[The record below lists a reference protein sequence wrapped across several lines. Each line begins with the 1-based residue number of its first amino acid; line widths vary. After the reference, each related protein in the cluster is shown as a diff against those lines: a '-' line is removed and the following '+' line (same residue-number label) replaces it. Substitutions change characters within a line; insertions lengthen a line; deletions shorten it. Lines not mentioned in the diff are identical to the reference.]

1 MNSQSQYNISTKE
14 TSEYQEIINKFVDAN
29 LLHNTNRKGFISFLI
44 GKDKIQRTYKISEMN
59 KVLSELDLNQDIWI
73 MTNESWGFSR
83 KKKYI
88 SRITCLYTDLD
99 TYHSDFA
106 DMTPEEVMPH
116 ILAECEANYFPI
128 PTTAMFSGRGIQLKW
143 IFTEPEKANFTSS
156 KRFDEA
162 QRAVQVMFNK
172 FGADKKALDLSRVLR
187 LECSL
192 NSKSQLFTRRLE
204 LPSLNF
210 YNLNELHTF
219 LDEFIPIPVEN
230 KEKAIRQ
237 VKQPKLRI
245 VKEKKAKPVI
255 EKPKQGEFVKS
266 EIHLAIDN
274 SRNSTSPHTLQKK
287 GLFSLNTQR
296 YLDLKRLVAMRGD
309 VSGSR
314 MHFLVWI
321 MNFKAL
327 AGQVTLE
334 NFMEQTKIEADVLF
348 KDGDYNLNGM
358 ISVMTKLQTHLKG
371 ERVVH
376 NGKICSP
383 LYTPKNET
391 LIEIF
396 VITAEE
402 QSKLKTII
410 GYDERAERHRLS
422 EMKRRR
428 ANGAIAREE
437 YLEKALSNTKPW
449 VALKISRAT
458 YYRRKEAGLIA
469 DCA

>member
-1 MNSQSQYNISTKE
+1 MNSQLQYNIFTEES
-14 TSEYQEIINKFVDAN
+14 SEYQEIINKFVDAN

-44 GKDKIQRTYKISEMN
+44 GKEKIQRTYKISEMN

-99 TYHSDFA
+99 TYHSDYA
-106 DMTPEEVMPH
+106 HMTPEEVIPH

-162 QRAVQVMFNK
+162 QRAVQVMFDK

-210 YNLNELHTF
+210 YTLNNLHTF
-219 LDEFIPIPVEN
+219 LDEFIPLPVEK
-230 KEKAIRQ
+230 KEKAVRQ

-245 VKEKKAKPVI
+245 AKEKKAKTEN
-255 EKPKQGEFVKS
+255 EKPNKEEFAKN

-274 SRNSTSPHTLQKK
+274 TRNSTSPHTLQKK

-296 YLDLKRLVAMRGD
+296 YLDLKRLVAMRGN

-327 AGQVTLE
+327 AGQVTLD
-334 NFMEQTKIEADVLF
+334 NFMEQTKIEADILF
-348 KDGDYNLNGM
+348 KDGDYNLNDM

-371 ERVVH
+371 ERIVH

-391 LIEIF
+391 LIDIF
-396 VITAEE
+396 DITAEE
-402 QSKLKTII
+402 QAKLKTII
-410 GYDERAERHRLS
+410 GDSERAERHRLS
-422 EMKRRR
+422 EMNRRR
-428 ANGAIAREE
+428 VNGAISREE
-437 YLEKALSNTKPW
+437 YLANSLSNTQPW
-449 VALKISRAT
+449 LAMNISRRT
-458 YYRRKEAGLIA
+458 YFRRKEAGLLPN
-469 DCA
+469 